1 MKKKYDVAVVIG
13 RFQPFHTAHLELV
26 TQALGLAT
34 NVVIVIGSHNS
45 PRTIKNPWSSEDRV
59 KMISDC
65 FDESEKLRIS
75 FAGVEDSIYSN
86 ANWVSNVVSVVED
99 VVKRHGESSKIAL
112 VCHNKDETS
121 FYIDMFKIWD
131 IIDIGGIVTST
142 GGPELSASKIRE
154 LYFDGY
160 VDILSSICPKPVLD
174 FLKQF
179 KLSNDFAEIKAEW
192 DSALAYDKQ
201 YANMPYNQVNFVTV
215 DSLVIQSGHV
225 LLVKR
230 KHAPGRG
237 LWSLPGGHLNIN
249 ETFIQGAI
257 RELKEETNIKVPDKV
272 LLGSLV
278 YDEIFDHPDRSLRG
292 RTKKKIGRTITRLF
306 VFKLDDRENLPKVRG
321 SDDASDAWFF
331 TFGEIKNMRGQLF
344 EDHWDIIQKGLSSL

>member
-1 MKKKYDVAVVIG
+1 MKKMYDVAVVIG

-26 TQALGLAT
+26 TQALGMAT

-45 PRTIKNPWSSEDRV
+45 PRTIKNPWSSEDRI

-99 VVKRHGESSKIAL
+99 VVKMHGESSKTVL

-121 FYIDMFKIWD
+121 FYIDMFKMWD
-131 IIDIGGIVTST
+131 IVDIGGIVTST

-160 VDILSSICPKPVLD
+160 VDILSSICPEPVLD

-201 YANMPYNQVNFVTV
+201 YANMPYNQVNFVTT

-237 LWSLPGGHLNIN
+237 LWALPGGHLNIN
-249 ETFIQGAI
+249 ETMIDGAI
-257 RELKEETNIKVPDKV
+257 RELYEETKIKVPEKV
-272 LLGSLV
+272 LRGSLF
-278 YDEIFDHPDRSLRG
+278 YQHTFDHPDRSLRG
-292 RTKKKIGRTITRLF
+292 RVKEKIGRTITTLF
-306 VFKLDDRENLPKVRG
+306 AFKLDDSIDLPKVTAA
-321 SDDASDAWFF
+321 DDADVAWWVSFSEF
-331 TFGEIKNMRGQLF
+331 KKMRNTMF
-344 EDHWDIIQKGLSSL
+344 DDHFDMVDHVLNRL